1 MNQVRRSALGRGLS
15 ALIPDADKPTSEP
28 DAGGTTLP
36 LDQIK
41 VARVQPRTLFKQDRI
56 DALAESIQKDGLL
69 QPIVVRRVGQKTF
82 TIIAGERRFRAAT
95 QAGLKRVPVT
105 ILDVTESEAFELAL
119 IENIQ
124 REDLNPIEE
133 AEAYEYLSKESGLS
147 HENIAK
153 RVGRDRVSVT
163 NTLRLLKLV
172 ASVRQIVSD
181 GHLSAGHARA
191 LLMAPVEYQAVL
203 AERAVKEGWS
213 VRQTERTAKA
223 AKNEGESAVKV
234 STPSPAH
241 RQVEDQL
248 RTALGAPVKL
258 INRKGKGKIEIRFH
272 SLDELDRL
280 IDLMATLEGQ

>member
-1 MNQVRRSALGRGLS
+1 MESYNPLSSEGRAKDLHHHRRGE
-15 ALIPDADKPTSEP
+15 T
-28 DAGGTTLP
+28 
-36 LDQIK
+36 
-41 VARVQPRTLFKQDRI
+41 
-56 DALAESIQKDGLL
+56 IQSSD
-69 QPIVVRRVGQKTF
+69 
-82 TIIAGERRFRAAT
+82 

-133 AEAYEYLSKESGLS
+133 AEAYDYLSNESGLS
-147 HENIAK
+147 HENIAQ

-163 NTLRLLKLV
+163 NTLRLLKLQ
-172 ASVRQIVSD
+172 SPVRKMVSE
-181 GHLSAGHARA
+181 GLLSAGHARA
-191 LLMAPVEYQAVL
+191 LLMAPVDVQEML
-203 AERAVKEGWS
+203 AKRAVSEGWS

-223 AKNEGESAVKV
+223 AKNGGLTEGPASP
-234 STPSPAH
+234 SSPAI

-258 INRKGKGKIEIRFH
+258 TNRKGKGKIEIRFH

-280 IDLMATLEGQ
+280 IDLMGSLEGK